1 MPGSRFV
8 DLQYHDV
15 NRERGVFYRMQRK
28 GMVDRI
34 VTDEEISHA
43 VEHPPQTTRL
53 ASGASSS
60 SGPKNAS
67 GLHRRLGSPEAQRPG
82 AAHRA
87 VQGPV
92 QSRRRTSRQAD
103 RAAVTGRYV
112 MDKLER
118 LLNLTAALLH
128 AEIPLTAEE
137 LRDRVGGYPDTKA
150 TFRRAFERDKDDLRS
165 MGMPLRVEPVPGV
178 DPPVDGYRLDRDEY
192 AGTELAFEAD
202 ELAALHLATSLV
214 RLDGDDTALVKLGA
228 AGGNAP
234 TDSVGRVPFNDTLA
248 TMIGAPSTG
257 RPWRSR
263 TTTSSGSS
271 SRGSCRSRGHWYLSG
286 FDRLREDQRL
296 YRADRIEGD
305 VSLSGPAEAPVGDV
319 NEPIDLRGWELGDGP
334 AVEATIVVD
343 ADQAAYAR
351 HILGDV
357 VDQPDGSVTA
367 TLDVRNIDAFRSF
380 VLSFLEHAEI
390 LEPADLRSDFVEW
403 LEAQQ

>member
-1 MPGSRFV
+1 
-8 DLQYHDV
+8 
-15 NRERGVFYRMQRK
+15 
-28 GMVDRI
+28 
-34 VTDEEISHA
+34 
-43 VEHPPQTTRL
+43 
-53 ASGASSS
+53 
-60 SGPKNAS
+60 
-67 GLHRRLGSPEAQRPG
+67 
-82 AAHRA
+82 
-87 VQGPV
+87 
-92 QSRRRTSRQAD
+92 
-103 RAAVTGRYV
+103 

-137 LRDRVGGYPDTKA
+137 LRDRVGGYPDAKA

-214 RLDGDDTALVKLGA
+214 QLDGDDTALVKLGA
-228 AGGNAP
+228 GSGDAP
-234 TDSVGRVPFNDTLA
+234 ADSVGRVPFNDTLA
-248 TMIGAPSTG
+248 TMIGAAVDRNALSFTYNDVE
-257 RPWRSR
+257 RIVEPWKLSF
-263 TTTSSGSS
+263 T
-271 SRGSCRSRGHWYLSG
+271 RGHWYLSG

-296 YRADRIEGD
+296 YRVDRIKDG
-305 VSLSGPAEAPVGDV
+305 VSLSGPAKAPVGDV

-334 AVEATIVVD
+334 VIKATILVD

-351 HILGDV
+351 HMLGEA
-357 VDQPDGSVTA
+357 VDRPDGSVTA

-390 LEPADLRSDFVEW
+390 LEPAELRTDFVEW
-403 LEAQQ
+403 LEAQR

>member
-1 MPGSRFV
+1 
-8 DLQYHDV
+8 
-15 NRERGVFYRMQRK
+15 
-28 GMVDRI
+28 
-34 VTDEEISHA
+34 
-43 VEHPPQTTRL
+43 
-53 ASGASSS
+53 
-60 SGPKNAS
+60 
-67 GLHRRLGSPEAQRPG
+67 
-82 AAHRA
+82 
-87 VQGPV
+87 
-92 QSRRRTSRQAD
+92 
-103 RAAVTGRYV
+103 

-248 TMIGAPSTG
+248 TMIGAAVDRRALAFTYNDVE
-257 RPWRSR
+257 RIVEPWKLSF
-263 TTTSSGSS
+263 T
-271 SRGSCRSRGHWYLSG
+271 RGHWYLSG

-296 YRADRIEGD
+296 YRVDRIEGD

>member
-1 MPGSRFV
+1 
-8 DLQYHDV
+8 
-15 NRERGVFYRMQRK
+15 
-28 GMVDRI
+28 
-34 VTDEEISHA
+34 
-43 VEHPPQTTRL
+43 
-53 ASGASSS
+53 
-60 SGPKNAS
+60 
-67 GLHRRLGSPEAQRPG
+67 
-82 AAHRA
+82 
-87 VQGPV
+87 
-92 QSRRRTSRQAD
+92 
-103 RAAVTGRYV
+103 

-214 RLDGDDTALVKLGA
+214 QLDGDDTALVKLGA
-228 AGGNAP
+228 GSGDAP
-234 TDSVGRVPFNDTLA
+234 AASVGRVPFNDTLA
-248 TMIGAPSTG
+248 TMIGAAVDRNALSFTYNDVE
-257 RPWRSR
+257 RIVEPWKLSF
-263 TTTSSGSS
+263 T
-271 SRGSCRSRGHWYLSG
+271 RGHWYLSG

-296 YRADRIEGD
+296 YRVDRIKDG
-305 VSLSGPAEAPVGDV
+305 VSLSGPAKAPVGDV
-319 NEPIDLRGWELGDGP
+319 NEPIDLRGWELGDRP
-334 AVEATIVVD
+334 VIKATILVD

-351 HILGDV
+351 HILGEV
-357 VDQPDGSVTA
+357 VDRPDGSVTA

-390 LEPADLRSDFVEW
+390 LEPADLRTDFVEW
-403 LEAQQ
+403 LEAQR

>member
-1 MPGSRFV
+1 
-8 DLQYHDV
+8 
-15 NRERGVFYRMQRK
+15 
-28 GMVDRI
+28 
-34 VTDEEISHA
+34 
-43 VEHPPQTTRL
+43 
-53 ASGASSS
+53 
-60 SGPKNAS
+60 
-67 GLHRRLGSPEAQRPG
+67 
-82 AAHRA
+82 
-87 VQGPV
+87 
-92 QSRRRTSRQAD
+92 
-103 RAAVTGRYV
+103 

-214 RLDGDDTALVKLGA
+214 QLDGDDTALVKLGA
-228 AGGNAP
+228 AGGDAP
-234 TDSVGRVPFNDTLA
+234 ADSVGRVPFNDTLA
-248 TMIGAPSTG
+248 TMIGAAVDRKALSFTYNDVE
-257 RPWRSR
+257 RIVEPWKLSF
-263 TTTSSGSS
+263 T
-271 SRGSCRSRGHWYLSG
+271 RGHWYLSG

-296 YRADRIEGD
+296 YRVDRITDG
-305 VSLSGPAEAPVGDV
+305 VSLSGPAKAPVGDV

-334 AVEATIVVD
+334 VIKATILVD

-351 HILGDV
+351 HILGEA
-357 VDQPDGSVTA
+357 VDRPDGSVTA

-390 LEPADLRSDFVEW
+390 LEPAELRTDFVEW
-403 LEAQQ
+403 LEAQR

>member
-1 MPGSRFV
+1 
-8 DLQYHDV
+8 
-15 NRERGVFYRMQRK
+15 
-28 GMVDRI
+28 
-34 VTDEEISHA
+34 
-43 VEHPPQTTRL
+43 
-53 ASGASSS
+53 
-60 SGPKNAS
+60 
-67 GLHRRLGSPEAQRPG
+67 
-82 AAHRA
+82 
-87 VQGPV
+87 
-92 QSRRRTSRQAD
+92 
-103 RAAVTGRYV
+103 

-178 DPPVDGYRLDRDEY
+178 DPPVDGYRLARDED

-248 TMIGAPSTG
+248 TMIGAAVDRKALAFTYNDVE
-257 RPWRSR
+257 RIVEPWKLSF
-263 TTTSSGSS
+263 T
-271 SRGSCRSRGHWYLSG
+271 RGHWYLSG

-296 YRADRIEGD
+296 YRVDRIEGD

>member
-1 MPGSRFV
+1 
-8 DLQYHDV
+8 
-15 NRERGVFYRMQRK
+15 
-28 GMVDRI
+28 
-34 VTDEEISHA
+34 
-43 VEHPPQTTRL
+43 
-53 ASGASSS
+53 
-60 SGPKNAS
+60 
-67 GLHRRLGSPEAQRPG
+67 
-82 AAHRA
+82 
-87 VQGPV
+87 
-92 QSRRRTSRQAD
+92 
-103 RAAVTGRYV
+103 

-214 RLDGDDTALVKLGA
+214 QLDGDDTALVKLGA
-228 AGGNAP
+228 AGGDAP
-234 TDSVGRVPFNDTLA
+234 ADSVGRVPFNDTLA
-248 TMIGAPSTG
+248 TMIGAAVDRKALSFTYNDVE
-257 RPWRSR
+257 RIVEPWKLSF
-263 TTTSSGSS
+263 T
-271 SRGSCRSRGHWYLSG
+271 RGHWYLSG

-296 YRADRIEGD
+296 YRVDRIKDG
-305 VSLSGPAEAPVGDV
+305 VSLSGPAKAPVGDV

-334 AVEATIVVD
+334 VIKATILVD

-351 HILGDV
+351 HILGEV
-357 VDQPDGSVTA
+357 VDRPDGSVTA

-390 LEPADLRSDFVEW
+390 LEPAELRTDFVEW
-403 LEAQQ
+403 LEAQR

>member
-1 MPGSRFV
+1 
-8 DLQYHDV
+8 
-15 NRERGVFYRMQRK
+15 
-28 GMVDRI
+28 
-34 VTDEEISHA
+34 
-43 VEHPPQTTRL
+43 
-53 ASGASSS
+53 
-60 SGPKNAS
+60 
-67 GLHRRLGSPEAQRPG
+67 
-82 AAHRA
+82 
-87 VQGPV
+87 
-92 QSRRRTSRQAD
+92 
-103 RAAVTGRYV
+103 

-178 DPPVDGYRLDRDEY
+178 DPPVDGYRLDGDEY

-248 TMIGAPSTG
+248 TMIGAAVDRKALAFTYNDVG
-257 RPWRSR
+257 RIVEPWKLSF
-263 TTTSSGSS
+263 T
-271 SRGSCRSRGHWYLSG
+271 RGHWYLSG

-296 YRADRIEGD
+296 YRVDRIEGD

>member
-1 MPGSRFV
+1 
-8 DLQYHDV
+8 
-15 NRERGVFYRMQRK
+15 
-28 GMVDRI
+28 
-34 VTDEEISHA
+34 
-43 VEHPPQTTRL
+43 
-53 ASGASSS
+53 
-60 SGPKNAS
+60 
-67 GLHRRLGSPEAQRPG
+67 
-82 AAHRA
+82 
-87 VQGPV
+87 
-92 QSRRRTSRQAD
+92 
-103 RAAVTGRYV
+103 

-228 AGGNAP
+228 AGGDAP
-234 TDSVGRVPFNDTLA
+234 ADSVGRVPFNDTLA
-248 TMIGAPSTG
+248 TMISAAVDRRALAFTYNDVE
-257 RPWRSR
+257 RIVEPWKLSF
-263 TTTSSGSS
+263 T
-271 SRGSCRSRGHWYLSG
+271 RGHWYLSG

-296 YRADRIEGD
+296 YRVDRIEGD

-319 NEPIDLRGWELGDGP
+319 NEPIDLRGWELGDG
-334 AVEATIVVD
+334 ATVEATIVVD

-357 VDQPDGSVTA
+357 IDRPDGSVTA

-390 LEPADLRSDFVEW
+390 LEPADLRNNFVEW
-403 LEAQQ
+403 MEAQQ

>member
-1 MPGSRFV
+1 
-8 DLQYHDV
+8 
-15 NRERGVFYRMQRK
+15 
-28 GMVDRI
+28 
-34 VTDEEISHA
+34 
-43 VEHPPQTTRL
+43 
-53 ASGASSS
+53 
-60 SGPKNAS
+60 
-67 GLHRRLGSPEAQRPG
+67 
-82 AAHRA
+82 
-87 VQGPV
+87 
-92 QSRRRTSRQAD
+92 
-103 RAAVTGRYV
+103 

-178 DPPVDGYRLDRDEY
+178 DPPVDGYRLDGDEY

-214 RLDGDDTALVKLGA
+214 QLDGDDTALVKLGA
-228 AGGNAP
+228 GSGDAP
-234 TDSVGRVPFNDTLA
+234 ADSVGRVPFNDTLA
-248 TMIGAPSTG
+248 TMIGAAVDRNALSFTYNDVE
-257 RPWRSR
+257 RIVEPWKLSF
-263 TTTSSGSS
+263 T
-271 SRGSCRSRGHWYLSG
+271 RGHWYLSG

-296 YRADRIEGD
+296 YRVDRIKDG
-305 VSLSGPAEAPVGDV
+305 VSLSGPAKAPVGDV

-334 AVEATIVVD
+334 VIKATILVD

-351 HILGDV
+351 HMLGEV
-357 VDQPDGSVTA
+357 VDRPDGSVTA

-390 LEPADLRSDFVEW
+390 LEPAELRTDFVEW
-403 LEAQQ
+403 LEAQR

>member
-1 MPGSRFV
+1 
-8 DLQYHDV
+8 
-15 NRERGVFYRMQRK
+15 
-28 GMVDRI
+28 
-34 VTDEEISHA
+34 
-43 VEHPPQTTRL
+43 
-53 ASGASSS
+53 
-60 SGPKNAS
+60 
-67 GLHRRLGSPEAQRPG
+67 
-82 AAHRA
+82 
-87 VQGPV
+87 
-92 QSRRRTSRQAD
+92 
-103 RAAVTGRYV
+103 

-214 RLDGDDTALVKLGA
+214 QLDGDDTALVKLGA
-228 AGGNAP
+228 GSGDAP
-234 TDSVGRVPFNDTLA
+234 ADSVGRVPFNDTLA
-248 TMIGAPSTG
+248 TMIGAAVDRNALTFTYNDVE
-257 RPWRSR
+257 RIVEPWKLSF
-263 TTTSSGSS
+263 T
-271 SRGSCRSRGHWYLSG
+271 RGHWYLSG

-296 YRADRIEGD
+296 YRVDRIKDG
-305 VSLSGPAEAPVGDV
+305 VSLSGPAKAPVGDV

-334 AVEATIVVD
+334 VIKATILVD

-351 HILGDV
+351 HMLGEV
-357 VDQPDGSVTA
+357 VDRPDGSVTA

-390 LEPADLRSDFVEW
+390 LEPAELRTDFVEW
-403 LEAQQ
+403 LEAQR

>member
-1 MPGSRFV
+1 
-8 DLQYHDV
+8 
-15 NRERGVFYRMQRK
+15 
-28 GMVDRI
+28 
-34 VTDEEISHA
+34 
-43 VEHPPQTTRL
+43 
-53 ASGASSS
+53 
-60 SGPKNAS
+60 
-67 GLHRRLGSPEAQRPG
+67 
-82 AAHRA
+82 
-87 VQGPV
+87 
-92 QSRRRTSRQAD
+92 
-103 RAAVTGRYV
+103 

-214 RLDGDDTALVKLGA
+214 QLDGDDTALVKLGA
-228 AGGNAP
+228 AGGSAP

-248 TMIGAPSTG
+248 TMIGAAVDRNALSFTYNDVE
-257 RPWRSR
+257 RIVEPWKLSF
-263 TTTSSGSS
+263 T
-271 SRGSCRSRGHWYLSG
+271 RGHWYLSG

-296 YRADRIEGD
+296 YRVDRIKDG
-305 VSLSGPAEAPVGDV
+305 VSLSGLAKAPVGDV
-319 NEPIDLRGWELGDGP
+319 NEPIDLRGWELGDGT
-334 AVEATIVVD
+334 VIKATILVD

-351 HILGDV
+351 HILGEV
-357 VDQPDGSVTA
+357 VDRPDGSVTA

-390 LEPADLRSDFVEW
+390 LEPAELRTDFVEW
-403 LEAQQ
+403 LEAQR

>member
-1 MPGSRFV
+1 
-8 DLQYHDV
+8 
-15 NRERGVFYRMQRK
+15 
-28 GMVDRI
+28 
-34 VTDEEISHA
+34 
-43 VEHPPQTTRL
+43 
-53 ASGASSS
+53 
-60 SGPKNAS
+60 
-67 GLHRRLGSPEAQRPG
+67 
-82 AAHRA
+82 
-87 VQGPV
+87 
-92 QSRRRTSRQAD
+92 
-103 RAAVTGRYV
+103 

-248 TMIGAPSTG
+248 TMIGAAVDRKALAFTYNDVE
-257 RPWRSR
+257 RIVEPWKLSF
-263 TTTSSGSS
+263 T
-271 SRGSCRSRGHWYLSG
+271 RGHWYLSG

-296 YRADRIEGD
+296 YRVDRIEGD
-305 VSLSGPAEAPVGDV
+305 VSLSGPAEAPVGNV

>member
-1 MPGSRFV
+1 
-8 DLQYHDV
+8 
-15 NRERGVFYRMQRK
+15 
-28 GMVDRI
+28 
-34 VTDEEISHA
+34 
-43 VEHPPQTTRL
+43 
-53 ASGASSS
+53 
-60 SGPKNAS
+60 
-67 GLHRRLGSPEAQRPG
+67 
-82 AAHRA
+82 
-87 VQGPV
+87 
-92 QSRRRTSRQAD
+92 
-103 RAAVTGRYV
+103 

-178 DPPVDGYRLDRDEY
+178 DPPVDGYRLDGDEY

-214 RLDGDDTALVKLGA
+214 QLDGDDTALVKLGA
-228 AGGNAP
+228 GSGDAP
-234 TDSVGRVPFNDTLA
+234 ADSVGRVPFNDTLA
-248 TMIGAPSTG
+248 TMIGAAVDRNALSFTYNDVE
-257 RPWRSR
+257 RIVEPWKLSF
-263 TTTSSGSS
+263 T
-271 SRGSCRSRGHWYLSG
+271 RGQWYLSG

-296 YRADRIEGD
+296 YRVDRIKDG
-305 VSLSGPAEAPVGDV
+305 VSLSGPAKAPVGDV

-334 AVEATIVVD
+334 VIKATILVD

-351 HILGDV
+351 HILGEV
-357 VDQPDGSVTA
+357 VDRPDGSVTA

-390 LEPADLRSDFVEW
+390 LEPAELRTDFVEW
-403 LEAQQ
+403 LEAQR

>member
-1 MPGSRFV
+1 
-8 DLQYHDV
+8 
-15 NRERGVFYRMQRK
+15 
-28 GMVDRI
+28 
-34 VTDEEISHA
+34 
-43 VEHPPQTTRL
+43 
-53 ASGASSS
+53 
-60 SGPKNAS
+60 
-67 GLHRRLGSPEAQRPG
+67 
-82 AAHRA
+82 
-87 VQGPV
+87 
-92 QSRRRTSRQAD
+92 
-103 RAAVTGRYV
+103 

-214 RLDGDDTALVKLGA
+214 QLDGDDTALVKLGA
-228 AGGNAP
+228 AGGDAP
-234 TDSVGRVPFNDTLA
+234 ADSVGRVPFNNTLA
-248 TMIGAPSTG
+248 TMIGAAVDRKALSFTYNDVE
-257 RPWRSR
+257 RIVEPWKLSF
-263 TTTSSGSS
+263 T
-271 SRGSCRSRGHWYLSG
+271 RGHWYLSG

-296 YRADRIEGD
+296 YRVDRIKDG
-305 VSLSGPAEAPVGDV
+305 VSLSGPAKAPVGDV

-334 AVEATIVVD
+334 VIKATILVD

-351 HILGDV
+351 HILGEA
-357 VDQPDGSVTA
+357 VDRPDGSVTA

-390 LEPADLRSDFVEW
+390 LEPAELRADFVEW
-403 LEAQQ
+403 LEAQR

>member
-1 MPGSRFV
+1 
-8 DLQYHDV
+8 
-15 NRERGVFYRMQRK
+15 
-28 GMVDRI
+28 
-34 VTDEEISHA
+34 
-43 VEHPPQTTRL
+43 
-53 ASGASSS
+53 
-60 SGPKNAS
+60 
-67 GLHRRLGSPEAQRPG
+67 
-82 AAHRA
+82 
-87 VQGPV
+87 
-92 QSRRRTSRQAD
+92 
-103 RAAVTGRYV
+103 

-214 RLDGDDTALVKLGA
+214 QLDGDDTALVKLGA
-228 AGGNAP
+228 GSGDAP
-234 TDSVGRVPFNDTLA
+234 ADSVGRVPFNDTLA
-248 TMIGAPSTG
+248 TMIGAAVDRNALSFTYNDVE
-257 RPWRSR
+257 RIVEPWKLSF
-263 TTTSSGSS
+263 T
-271 SRGSCRSRGHWYLSG
+271 RGHWYLSG

-296 YRADRIEGD
+296 YRVDRIKDG
-305 VSLSGPAEAPVGDV
+305 VSLSGPAKAPVGDV
-319 NEPIDLRGWELGDGP
+319 NEPIDLRGWELGDGT
-334 AVEATIVVD
+334 VIKATILVD

-351 HILGDV
+351 HILGEV
-357 VDQPDGSVTA
+357 VDRPDGSVTA

-390 LEPADLRSDFVEW
+390 LEPAELRTDFVEW
-403 LEAQQ
+403 LEAQR

>member
-1 MPGSRFV
+1 
-8 DLQYHDV
+8 
-15 NRERGVFYRMQRK
+15 
-28 GMVDRI
+28 
-34 VTDEEISHA
+34 
-43 VEHPPQTTRL
+43 
-53 ASGASSS
+53 
-60 SGPKNAS
+60 
-67 GLHRRLGSPEAQRPG
+67 
-82 AAHRA
+82 
-87 VQGPV
+87 
-92 QSRRRTSRQAD
+92 
-103 RAAVTGRYV
+103 

-214 RLDGDDTALVKLGA
+214 QLDGDDTALVKLGA
-228 AGGNAP
+228 GSRDAP
-234 TDSVGRVPFNDTLA
+234 ADSVGRVPFNDTLA
-248 TMIGAPSTG
+248 TMIGAAVDRNALSFTYNDVE
-257 RPWRSR
+257 RIVEPWKLSF
-263 TTTSSGSS
+263 T
-271 SRGSCRSRGHWYLSG
+271 RGHWYLSG

-296 YRADRIEGD
+296 YRVDRIKDG
-305 VSLSGPAEAPVGDV
+305 VSLSGLAKAPVGDV
-319 NEPIDLRGWELGDGP
+319 NEPIDLRGWELGDGT
-334 AVEATIVVD
+334 VIKATILVD

-351 HILGDV
+351 HILGEV
-357 VDQPDGSVTA
+357 VDRPDGSVTA

-390 LEPADLRSDFVEW
+390 LEPAELRTDFVEW
-403 LEAQQ
+403 LEAQR

>member
-1 MPGSRFV
+1 
-8 DLQYHDV
+8 
-15 NRERGVFYRMQRK
+15 
-28 GMVDRI
+28 
-34 VTDEEISHA
+34 
-43 VEHPPQTTRL
+43 
-53 ASGASSS
+53 
-60 SGPKNAS
+60 
-67 GLHRRLGSPEAQRPG
+67 
-82 AAHRA
+82 
-87 VQGPV
+87 
-92 QSRRRTSRQAD
+92 
-103 RAAVTGRYV
+103 

-248 TMIGAPSTG
+248 TMIGAAVDRKALAFTYNDVE
-257 RPWRSR
+257 RIVEPWKLSF
-263 TTTSSGSS
+263 T
-271 SRGSCRSRGHWYLSG
+271 RGHWYLSG
-286 FDRLREDQRL
+286 FDRLRQDQRL
-296 YRADRIEGD
+296 YRVDRIEGD
-305 VSLSGPAEAPVGDV
+305 VSVSGPAEAPVGDV
-319 NEPIDLRGWELGDGP
+319 NEPSDLRGWELGDGP

-367 TLDVRNIDAFRSF
+367 TLDVRNIDGFRSF

-390 LEPADLRSDFVEW
+390 LEPADLRHDFVEW

>member
-1 MPGSRFV
+1 
-8 DLQYHDV
+8 
-15 NRERGVFYRMQRK
+15 
-28 GMVDRI
+28 
-34 VTDEEISHA
+34 
-43 VEHPPQTTRL
+43 
-53 ASGASSS
+53 
-60 SGPKNAS
+60 
-67 GLHRRLGSPEAQRPG
+67 
-82 AAHRA
+82 
-87 VQGPV
+87 
-92 QSRRRTSRQAD
+92 
-103 RAAVTGRYV
+103 

-214 RLDGDDTALVKLGA
+214 QLDGDDTALVKLGA
-228 AGGNAP
+228 ARGDAP
-234 TDSVGRVPFNDTLA
+234 ADSVGRVPFNNTLA
-248 TMIGAPSTG
+248 TMIGAAVDRNALSFTYNDVE
-257 RPWRSR
+257 RIVEPWKLSF
-263 TTTSSGSS
+263 T
-271 SRGSCRSRGHWYLSG
+271 RGHWYLSG

-296 YRADRIEGD
+296 YRVDRIKDG
-305 VSLSGPAEAPVGDV
+305 VSLSGPAKAPVGDV

-334 AVEATIVVD
+334 VIKATILVD

-351 HILGDV
+351 HILGEV
-357 VDQPDGSVTA
+357 VDRPDGSVTA

-390 LEPADLRSDFVEW
+390 LEPADLRTDFVEW
-403 LEAQQ
+403 LEAQR

>member
-1 MPGSRFV
+1 
-8 DLQYHDV
+8 
-15 NRERGVFYRMQRK
+15 
-28 GMVDRI
+28 
-34 VTDEEISHA
+34 
-43 VEHPPQTTRL
+43 
-53 ASGASSS
+53 
-60 SGPKNAS
+60 
-67 GLHRRLGSPEAQRPG
+67 
-82 AAHRA
+82 
-87 VQGPV
+87 
-92 QSRRRTSRQAD
+92 
-103 RAAVTGRYV
+103 

-214 RLDGDDTALVKLGA
+214 QLDGDDTALVKLGA
-228 AGGNAP
+228 GSGDAP
-234 TDSVGRVPFNDTLA
+234 ADSVGRVPFNDTLA
-248 TMIGAPSTG
+248 TIIGAAVDRNALSFTYNDVE
-257 RPWRSR
+257 RIVEPWKLSF
-263 TTTSSGSS
+263 T
-271 SRGSCRSRGHWYLSG
+271 RGHWYLSG

-296 YRADRIEGD
+296 YRVDRIKDG
-305 VSLSGPAEAPVGDV
+305 VSLSGPAKAPVGDV

-334 AVEATIVVD
+334 VIKATILVD

-351 HILGDV
+351 HILGEV
-357 VDQPDGSVTA
+357 VDRPDGSVTA

-390 LEPADLRSDFVEW
+390 LEPAELRTDFVEW
-403 LEAQQ
+403 LEAQR

>member
-1 MPGSRFV
+1 
-8 DLQYHDV
+8 
-15 NRERGVFYRMQRK
+15 
-28 GMVDRI
+28 
-34 VTDEEISHA
+34 
-43 VEHPPQTTRL
+43 
-53 ASGASSS
+53 
-60 SGPKNAS
+60 
-67 GLHRRLGSPEAQRPG
+67 
-82 AAHRA
+82 
-87 VQGPV
+87 
-92 QSRRRTSRQAD
+92 
-103 RAAVTGRYV
+103 

-248 TMIGAPSTG
+248 TMIGAAVDRKALAFTYNDVE
-257 RPWRSR
+257 RIVEPWKLSF
-263 TTTSSGSS
+263 T
-271 SRGSCRSRGHWYLSG
+271 RGHWYLSG

-296 YRADRIEGD
+296 YRVDRIEGD

>member
-1 MPGSRFV
+1 
-8 DLQYHDV
+8 
-15 NRERGVFYRMQRK
+15 
-28 GMVDRI
+28 
-34 VTDEEISHA
+34 
-43 VEHPPQTTRL
+43 
-53 ASGASSS
+53 
-60 SGPKNAS
+60 
-67 GLHRRLGSPEAQRPG
+67 
-82 AAHRA
+82 
-87 VQGPV
+87 
-92 QSRRRTSRQAD
+92 
-103 RAAVTGRYV
+103 

-214 RLDGDDTALVKLGA
+214 QLDGDDTALVKLGA
-228 AGGNAP
+228 AGGDAP
-234 TDSVGRVPFNDTLA
+234 ADSVGRVPFNNTLA
-248 TMIGAPSTG
+248 TMIGAAVDGKALSFTYNDVE
-257 RPWRSR
+257 RIVEPWKLSF
-263 TTTSSGSS
+263 T
-271 SRGSCRSRGHWYLSG
+271 RGHWYLSG

-296 YRADRIEGD
+296 YRVDRIKDG
-305 VSLSGPAEAPVGDV
+305 VSLSGPAKAPVGDV

-334 AVEATIVVD
+334 VIKATILVD

-351 HILGDV
+351 HMLGEA
-357 VDQPDGSVTA
+357 VDRPDGSVTA

-390 LEPADLRSDFVEW
+390 LEPAELRADFVEW
-403 LEAQQ
+403 LEAQR

>member
-1 MPGSRFV
+1 
-8 DLQYHDV
+8 
-15 NRERGVFYRMQRK
+15 
-28 GMVDRI
+28 
-34 VTDEEISHA
+34 
-43 VEHPPQTTRL
+43 
-53 ASGASSS
+53 
-60 SGPKNAS
+60 
-67 GLHRRLGSPEAQRPG
+67 
-82 AAHRA
+82 
-87 VQGPV
+87 
-92 QSRRRTSRQAD
+92 
-103 RAAVTGRYV
+103 

-137 LRDRVGGYPDTKA
+137 LRDRVGGYPDAKA

-178 DPPVDGYRLDRDEY
+178 DPPVDGYRLVRDEY

-248 TMIGAPSTG
+248 TMIGAAVDRRALAFTYNDVE
-257 RPWRSR
+257 RIVEPWKLSF
-263 TTTSSGSS
+263 T
-271 SRGSCRSRGHWYLSG
+271 RGHWYLSG

-296 YRADRIEGD
+296 YRVDRIEGD

-319 NEPIDLRGWELGDGP
+319 NEPIDLRGWELGDG
-334 AVEATIVVD
+334 ATVEATIVVD

-357 VDQPDGSVTA
+357 VDRPDGSVTA

-390 LEPADLRSDFVEW
+390 LEPADLRNNFVEW
-403 LEAQQ
+403 MEAQQ

>member
-1 MPGSRFV
+1 
-8 DLQYHDV
+8 
-15 NRERGVFYRMQRK
+15 
-28 GMVDRI
+28 
-34 VTDEEISHA
+34 
-43 VEHPPQTTRL
+43 
-53 ASGASSS
+53 
-60 SGPKNAS
+60 
-67 GLHRRLGSPEAQRPG
+67 
-82 AAHRA
+82 
-87 VQGPV
+87 
-92 QSRRRTSRQAD
+92 
-103 RAAVTGRYV
+103 

-128 AEIPLTAEE
+128 AELPLTAEE

-214 RLDGDDTALVKLGA
+214 QLDGDDTALVKLGA
-228 AGGNAP
+228 GSGDAP
-234 TDSVGRVPFNDTLA
+234 ADSVGRVPFNDTLA
-248 TMIGAPSTG
+248 TMIGAAVDRNALSFTYNDVE
-257 RPWRSR
+257 RIVEPWKLSF
-263 TTTSSGSS
+263 T
-271 SRGSCRSRGHWYLSG
+271 RGHWYLSG

-296 YRADRIEGD
+296 YRVERIKDG
-305 VSLSGPAEAPVGDV
+305 VSLSGPAKAPVGDV

-334 AVEATIVVD
+334 VIKATILVD

-351 HILGDV
+351 HILGEV
-357 VDQPDGSVTA
+357 VDRPDGSVTA

-390 LEPADLRSDFVEW
+390 LEPADLRTDFVEW
-403 LEAQQ
+403 LEAQR

>member
-1 MPGSRFV
+1 
-8 DLQYHDV
+8 
-15 NRERGVFYRMQRK
+15 
-28 GMVDRI
+28 
-34 VTDEEISHA
+34 
-43 VEHPPQTTRL
+43 
-53 ASGASSS
+53 
-60 SGPKNAS
+60 
-67 GLHRRLGSPEAQRPG
+67 
-82 AAHRA
+82 
-87 VQGPV
+87 
-92 QSRRRTSRQAD
+92 
-103 RAAVTGRYV
+103 

-214 RLDGDDTALVKLGA
+214 QLDGDDTALVKLGA
-228 AGGNAP
+228 GSGDAP
-234 TDSVGRVPFNDTLA
+234 AASVGRVPFNDTLA
-248 TMIGAPSTG
+248 TMIGAAVDRNALSFTYNDVE
-257 RPWRSR
+257 RIVEPWKLSF
-263 TTTSSGSS
+263 T
-271 SRGSCRSRGHWYLSG
+271 RGHWYLSG

-296 YRADRIEGD
+296 YRVDRIKDG
-305 VSLSGPAEAPVGDV
+305 VSLSGPAKAPVGDV

-334 AVEATIVVD
+334 VIKATILVD

-351 HILGDV
+351 HILGEV
-357 VDQPDGSVTA
+357 VDRPDGSVTA

-390 LEPADLRSDFVEW
+390 LEPADLRTDFVEW
-403 LEAQQ
+403 LEAQR

>member
-1 MPGSRFV
+1 
-8 DLQYHDV
+8 
-15 NRERGVFYRMQRK
+15 
-28 GMVDRI
+28 
-34 VTDEEISHA
+34 
-43 VEHPPQTTRL
+43 
-53 ASGASSS
+53 
-60 SGPKNAS
+60 
-67 GLHRRLGSPEAQRPG
+67 
-82 AAHRA
+82 
-87 VQGPV
+87 
-92 QSRRRTSRQAD
+92 
-103 RAAVTGRYV
+103 

-214 RLDGDDTALVKLGA
+214 QLDGDDTALVKLGA
-228 AGGNAP
+228 AGGDAP
-234 TDSVGRVPFNDTLA
+234 ADTVGRVPFNNTLA
-248 TMIGAPSTG
+248 TMIGAAVDRKALSFTYNDVE
-257 RPWRSR
+257 RIVEPWKLSF
-263 TTTSSGSS
+263 T
-271 SRGSCRSRGHWYLSG
+271 RGHWYLSG

-296 YRADRIEGD
+296 YRVDRIKDG
-305 VSLSGPAEAPVGDV
+305 VSLSGPAKEPVGDV

-334 AVEATIVVD
+334 VTKATILVD

-351 HILGDV
+351 HILGEA
-357 VDQPDGSVTA
+357 VDRPDGSVTA

-390 LEPADLRSDFVEW
+390 LEPAELRADFVEW
-403 LEAQQ
+403 LEAQR